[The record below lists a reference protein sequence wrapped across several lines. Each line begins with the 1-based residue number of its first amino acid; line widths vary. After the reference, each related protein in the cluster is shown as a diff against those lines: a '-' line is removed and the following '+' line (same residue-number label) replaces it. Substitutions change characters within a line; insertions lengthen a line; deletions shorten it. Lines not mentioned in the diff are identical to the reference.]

1 MRVRRQEVSAV
12 GRRRTAARKLVL
24 EGRVTMTVPRPVDP
38 VDPIDALVE
47 RARRLW
53 TRGEMHRA
61 LTLLREACHLD
72 EWRARTWTIF
82 AARLAE
88 AGQRD
93 AAAEAFNR
101 ARWLRRREGDGARVA
116 VIERLAA
123 RAAA

>member
-1 MRVRRQEVSAV
+1 V
-12 GRRRTAARKLVL
+12 GRRRTAARKLVI
-24 EGRVTMTVPRPVDP
+24 EQRATMTSLLPVIP

-53 TRGEMHRA
+53 TRGESHRA
-61 LTLLREACHLD
+61 LLLLRDACHQD

-88 AGQRD
+88 VGQREE
-93 AAAEAFNR
+93 AAQAFNR
-101 ARWLRRREGDGARVA
+101 ARWLRRRDGDGARVA

-123 RAAA
+123 RLAA

>member
-1 MRVRRQEVSAV
+1 MGQ
-12 GRRRTAARKLVL
+12 RRTAARKLVIEQRATTTSPL
-24 EGRVTMTVPRPVDP
+24 DP

-53 TRGEMHRA
+53 ARGEIHRA
-61 LTLLREACHLD
+61 LSLLREACHQD

-88 AGQRD
+88 VGQREE
-93 AAAEAFNR
+93 AAQAFNR
-101 ARWLRRREGDGARVA
+101 ARWLRRREGDGARVT

-123 RAAA
+123 RLAA

>member
-1 MRVRRQEVSAV
+1 M

-24 EGRVTMTVPRPVDP
+24 EGRATATLTTPRDP
-38 VDPIDALVE
+38 VDALVE

-53 TRGEMHRA
+53 VRGESHRA
-61 LTLLREACHLD
+61 LTLLREACHHD

-82 AARLAE
+82 AARLTEVGLREE
-88 AGQRD
+88 AAQ
-93 AAAEAFNR
+93 AFNR

-116 VIERLAA
+116 VIDRLVA